1 MTTIINSEKSM
12 AAAKIAVSKFNEI
25 VMPWVKR
32 RYEEAQ
38 PVIVKYYNK
47 SKAHLEDL
55 FISLS
60 QKAS

>member
-1 MTTIINSEKSM
+1 MTTIINLEKSM

-38 PVIVKYYNK
+38 PVIVK
-47 SKAHLEDL
+47 
-55 FISLS
+55 
-60 QKAS
+60 